1 MEKYLDTE
9 EPKERE
15 PGIRLEYQ
23 LKTEEVYGVLKRSK
37 FYRKAMLKAKIETAV
52 LGAMTL
58 LFGLTWLLNEDI
70 NAMIFAIASAVLIGL
85 VWATPYGSLRTQAI
99 KWANK
104 QDIEMEI
111 CPHGILVGSG
121 AEQWEIPLDG
131 TVAYEEY
138 ENLMVLHT
146 AQEELTIIPLRCIAE
161 HQMAEVQARI
171 QSGTCRQ
178 ESPKAQ

>member
-70 NAMIFAIASAVLIGL
+70 NAMIFAIASAVFLRLLIL
-85 VWATPYGSLRTQAI
+85 FLFSAPCTAPVTLFSAHYFTLIILFSALCTAPLISSPRSILRLLSSALL
-99 KWANK
+99 
-104 QDIEMEI
+104 
-111 CPHGILVGSG
+111 ILNRG
-121 AEQWEIPLDG
+121 ED
-131 TVAYEEY
+131 
-138 ENLMVLHT
+138 
-146 AQEELTIIPLRCIAE
+146 C
-161 HQMAEVQARI
+161 
-171 QSGTCRQ
+171 
-178 ESPKAQ
+178 